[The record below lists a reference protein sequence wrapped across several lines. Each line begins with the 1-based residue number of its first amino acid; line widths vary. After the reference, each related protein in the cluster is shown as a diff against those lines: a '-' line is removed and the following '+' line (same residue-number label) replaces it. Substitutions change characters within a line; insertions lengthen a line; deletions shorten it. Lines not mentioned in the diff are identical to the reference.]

1 MWIEFKSIY
10 AGPNGVHKAGAVVDM
25 ESKEANA
32 LIDGGYAIETVSPA
46 KAAKQKEADEKE
58 VSDEDKK
65 TAEAKAKAKA
75 KAKRK

>member
-46 KAAKQKEADEKE
+46 KAEKQKEAEAAEAEEE
-58 VSDEDKK
+58 VSKK
-65 TAEAKAKAKA
+65 KKK
-75 KAKRK
+75 KKKKQS